1 MNTTINKH
9 ALVFGFTSIFLIG
22 LGLTIVNPVI
32 PFMVEQYTKNTQQ
45 QATMVTLLSAI
56 YAFSM
61 FLAAPMLGA
70 LSDRFGRKIIL
81 IISLFGSAFGYYL
94 FGFGGALW
102 ILFLGRIIEGLTG
115 GEISAILAYFADLTP
130 IESRTKYFGWIS
142 ATVGIGTAAGPL
154 IGGFLAQ
161 YGPAIPLYVA
171 SFLSLSNAVYGY
183 FFMPES
189 LTKRE
194 RTRNL
199 SLQQINPFKQLQL
212 VFTFRSVKWLL
223 ITVFLIWLPNG
234 SFQAIFAQFSID
246 TFHLSPIII
255 GFTFSLIGIM
265 DIFAQL
271 LIMPILLKFW
281 RENQIITMGII
292 SEMIGYSVIILS
304 AFYSS
309 IPCFIIGMV
318 FFGLGD
324 AIFSPSYNGL
334 ISTYAS
340 KEDQGKIQ
348 GASQSIQALAR
359 VIGPMIG
366 GQLYANF
373 HHTMPFI
380 IGFILLGLAT
390 FIVKP
395 KVKRSF

>member
-9 ALVFGFTSIFLIG
+9 ALVFGFTSVFLIG

-45 QATMVTLLSAI
+45 QATTVTLLSAI

-81 IISLFGSAFGYYL
+81 ISSLFGSAIGYYL

-102 ILFLGRIIEGLTG
+102 ILFLGRIIEGLTS

-130 IESRTKYFGWIS
+130 IESRTKSFGWIS

-223 ITVFLIWLPNG
+223 ITGFLIWLPNG

-281 RENQIITMGII
+281 RENQIITMGIT
-292 SEMIGYSVIILS
+292 SEMIGYSVLILS
-304 AFYSS
+304 AFYGS

>member
-9 ALVFGFTSIFLIG
+9 ALVFGFTSVFLIG

-45 QATMVTLLSAI
+45 QATTVTLLSAI

-81 IISLFGSAFGYYL
+81 ISSLFGSAIGYYL

-130 IESRTKYFGWIS
+130 IESRTKSFGWIS
-142 ATVGIGTAAGPL
+142 STVGIGTAAGPL

-223 ITVFLIWLPNG
+223 ITGFLIWLPNG

-281 RENQIITMGII
+281 RENQIITMGIT

-304 AFYSS
+304 AFYGS

>member
-9 ALVFGFTSIFLIG
+9 ALVFGFTSVFLIG

-45 QATMVTLLSAI
+45 QATTVTLLSAI

-81 IISLFGSAFGYYL
+81 ISSLFGSAIGYYL

-130 IESRTKYFGWIS
+130 IESRTKSFGWIS

-154 IGGFLAQ
+154 IGGVLAQ

-223 ITVFLIWLPNG
+223 ITGFLIWLPNG

-281 RENQIITMGII
+281 RENQIITMGIT

-304 AFYSS
+304 AFYGS

>member
-9 ALVFGFTSIFLIG
+9 ALVFGFTSVFLIG

-45 QATMVTLLSAI
+45 QATTVTLLSAI

-81 IISLFGSAFGYYL
+81 ISSLFGSAIGYYL

-154 IGGFLAQ
+154 IGGVLAQ

-223 ITVFLIWLPNG
+223 ITGFLIWLPNG

-281 RENQIITMGII
+281 RENQIITMGIT

-304 AFYSS
+304 AFYGS

>member
-9 ALVFGFTSIFLIG
+9 ALVFGFTSVFLIG

-45 QATMVTLLSAI
+45 QATTVTLLSAI

-70 LSDRFGRKIIL
+70 LSDRFGRKTIL
-81 IISLFGSAFGYYL
+81 ISSLFGSAIGYYL

-130 IESRTKYFGWIS
+130 IESRTKSFGWIS

-223 ITVFLIWLPNG
+223 ITGFLIWLPNG

-281 RENQIITMGII
+281 RENQIITMGIT

-304 AFYSS
+304 AFYGS

-359 VIGPMIG
+359 VLGPMIG

>member
-1 MNTTINKH
+1 MH
-9 ALVFGFTSIFLIG
+9 SFFGFTSVFLIG

-32 PFMVEQYTKNTQQ
+32 PFMVEQYTTNTQQ
-45 QATMVTLLSAI
+45 QATAVTLLSAI

-61 FLAAPMLGA
+61 FLAAPMLGT
-70 LSDRFGRKIIL
+70 LSDRFGRKIVL
-81 IISLFGSAFGYYL
+81 ISSLFGSAIGYFL
-94 FGFGGALW
+94 FGLGGALW

-223 ITVFLIWLPNG
+223 ITGFLIWLPNG

-246 TFHLSPIII
+246 TFHLSPMII
-255 GFTFSLIGIM
+255 GFTFSLIGMM

-281 RENQIITMGII
+281 RENQIITMGIT
-292 SEMIGYSVIILS
+292 SEMIGYSVIIFS

-309 IPCFIIGMV
+309 IPCFILGMV

-373 HHTMPFI
+373 HHTIPFI
-380 IGFILLGLAT
+380 IGFILLGSAT

>member
-9 ALVFGFTSIFLIG
+9 ALVFGFTSVFLIG

-45 QATMVTLLSAI
+45 QATTVTLLSAI

-81 IISLFGSAFGYYL
+81 ISSLFGSAIGYYL

-161 YGPAIPLYVA
+161 YGPATPLYVA

-223 ITVFLIWLPNG
+223 ITGFLIWLPNG

-265 DIFAQL
+265 DIIAQL

-281 RENQIITMGII
+281 RENQIITMGIT

-304 AFYSS
+304 AFYRS
-309 IPCFIIGMV
+309 IPYFIIGMV

-366 GQLYANF
+366 SQLYATF

-390 FIVKP
+390 FVVKP

>member
-9 ALVFGFTSIFLIG
+9 ALVFGFTSVFLIG

-45 QATMVTLLSAI
+45 QATTVTLLSAI

-81 IISLFGSAFGYYL
+81 ISSLFGSAIGYYL

-142 ATVGIGTAAGPL
+142 ATVGIGTAVGPL

-161 YGPAIPLYVA
+161 YGPATPLYVA

-281 RENQIITMGII
+281 RENQIITMGIT
-292 SEMIGYSVIILS
+292 SEMIGYSVLILS
-304 AFYSS
+304 AFYGS

-324 AIFSPSYNGL
+324 AIFSPSYNDL

-359 VIGPMIG
+359 VIGPMIC
-366 GQLYANF
+366 GQLYATF

>member
-9 ALVFGFTSIFLIG
+9 ALVFGFTSVFLIG

-45 QATMVTLLSAI
+45 QATTVTLLSAI

-81 IISLFGSAFGYYL
+81 ISSLFGSAIGYYL

-130 IESRTKYFGWIS
+130 IESRTKSFGWIS

-223 ITVFLIWLPNG
+223 ITGFLIWLPNG

-281 RENQIITMGII
+281 RENQIITMGIT

-304 AFYSS
+304 AFYGS

-340 KEDQGKIQ
+340 KEDQGKSK
-348 GASQSIQALAR
+348 GLHKASK
-359 VIGPMIG
+359 
-366 GQLYANF
+366 
-373 HHTMPFI
+373 H
-380 IGFILLGLAT
+380 
-390 FIVKP
+390 
-395 KVKRSF
+395 

>member
-9 ALVFGFTSIFLIG
+9 ALVFGFTSVFLIG

-45 QATMVTLLSAI
+45 QATTVTLLSAI

-81 IISLFGSAFGYYL
+81 ISSLFGSAIGYYL

-161 YGPAIPLYVA
+161 YGQRSNSLIRCLL
-171 SFLSLSNAVYGY
+171 LSLSNAVYGY

-212 VFTFRSVKWLL
+212 VSLFDQS
-223 ITVFLIWLPNG
+223 NG
-234 SFQAIFAQFSID
+234 
-246 TFHLSPIII
+246 
-255 GFTFSLIGIM
+255 
-265 DIFAQL
+265 
-271 LIMPILLKFW
+271 
-281 RENQIITMGII
+281 
-292 SEMIGYSVIILS
+292 Y
-304 AFYSS
+304 
-309 IPCFIIGMV
+309 
-318 FFGLGD
+318 
-324 AIFSPSYNGL
+324 
-334 ISTYAS
+334 
-340 KEDQGKIQ
+340 
-348 GASQSIQALAR
+348 
-359 VIGPMIG
+359 
-366 GQLYANF
+366 
-373 HHTMPFI
+373 
-380 IGFILLGLAT
+380 
-390 FIVKP
+390 
-395 KVKRSF
+395 

>member
-9 ALVFGFTSIFLIG
+9 ALVFGFTSVFLIG

-32 PFMVEQYTKNTQQ
+32 PFMVEQYTKHTQQ
-45 QATMVTLLSAI
+45 QATTVTLLSAI

-70 LSDRFGRKIIL
+70 LSDRFGQKIIL
-81 IISLFGSAFGYYL
+81 ISSLFGSAIGYYL

-223 ITVFLIWLPNG
+223 ITGFLIWLPNG

-281 RENQIITMGII
+281 RENQIITMGIT

-304 AFYSS
+304 AFYGS

-359 VIGPMIG
+359 VISPMIG

>member
-9 ALVFGFTSIFLIG
+9 ALVFGFTSVFLIG

-45 QATMVTLLSAI
+45 QATTVTLLSAI
-56 YAFSM
+56 YVFSM

-81 IISLFGSAFGYYL
+81 ISSLFGSAIGYYL

-130 IESRTKYFGWIS
+130 IESRTKSFGWIS

-223 ITVFLIWLPNG
+223 ITGFLIWLPNG

-281 RENQIITMGII
+281 RENQIITMGIT

-304 AFYSS
+304 AFYGS

>member
-9 ALVFGFTSIFLIG
+9 ALVFGFTSVFLIG

-45 QATMVTLLSAI
+45 QATTVTLLSVI

-81 IISLFGSAFGYYL
+81 ISSLFGSAIGYYL

-130 IESRTKYFGWIS
+130 IESRTKSFGWIS

-223 ITVFLIWLPNG
+223 ITGFLIWLPNG

-281 RENQIITMGII
+281 RENQIITMGIT

-304 AFYSS
+304 AFYGS

>member
-9 ALVFGFTSIFLIG
+9 ALVFGFTSVFLIG

-45 QATMVTLLSAI
+45 QATTVTLLSAI

-81 IISLFGSAFGYYL
+81 ISSLFGSAIGYYL

-130 IESRTKYFGWIS
+130 IESRTKSFGWIS

-223 ITVFLIWLPNG
+223 ITGFLIWLPNG

-281 RENQIITMGII
+281 RENQIITMGIT

-304 AFYSS
+304 AFYGS

-373 HHTMPFI
+373 HHMMPFI

>member
-9 ALVFGFTSIFLIG
+9 ALVFGFTSVFLIG

-45 QATMVTLLSAI
+45 QATTVTLLSAI

-81 IISLFGSAFGYYL
+81 ISSLFGSAIGYYL

-130 IESRTKYFGWIS
+130 IESRTKSFGWIS

-171 SFLSLSNAVYGY
+171 SFLSLSNAVYSY

-223 ITVFLIWLPNG
+223 ITGFLIWLPNG

-281 RENQIITMGII
+281 RENQIITMGIT

-304 AFYSS
+304 AFYGS

-366 GQLYANF
+366 DQLYANF

>member
-9 ALVFGFTSIFLIG
+9 ALVFGFTSVFLIG

-45 QATMVTLLSAI
+45 QATTVTLLSAI

-81 IISLFGSAFGYYL
+81 ISSLFGSAIGYYL

-130 IESRTKYFGWIS
+130 IESRTKSFGWIS

-223 ITVFLIWLPNG
+223 ITGFLIWLPNG

-281 RENQIITMGII
+281 RENQIITMGIT

-304 AFYSS
+304 AFYDS

>member
-9 ALVFGFTSIFLIG
+9 ALVFGFTSVFLIG

-45 QATMVTLLSAI
+45 QATTVTLLSAI

-81 IISLFGSAFGYYL
+81 ISSLFGSAIGYYL

-161 YGPAIPLYVA
+161 YGPATPLYVA

-281 RENQIITMGII
+281 LENQIITMGIT

-304 AFYSS
+304 AFYRS

>member
-9 ALVFGFTSIFLIG
+9 ALVFGFTSVFLIG

-45 QATMVTLLSAI
+45 QATTVTLLSAI

-81 IISLFGSAFGYYL
+81 ISSLFGSAIGYYL

-223 ITVFLIWLPNG
+223 ITGFLIWLPNG

-265 DIFAQL
+265 DIIAQL

-281 RENQIITMGII
+281 RENQIITMGIT

-304 AFYSS
+304 AFYGS

>member
-9 ALVFGFTSIFLIG
+9 ALVFGFTSVFLIG

-45 QATMVTLLSAI
+45 QATTVTLLSAI

-81 IISLFGSAFGYYL
+81 ISSLFGSAIGYYL

-199 SLQQINPFKQLQL
+199 SLQQINPYKQLQL

-223 ITVFLIWLPNG
+223 ITGFLIWLPNG

-281 RENQIITMGII
+281 RENQIITMGIT

-304 AFYSS
+304 AFYGS

>member
-9 ALVFGFTSIFLIG
+9 ALVFGFTSVFLIG

-45 QATMVTLLSAI
+45 QATTVTLLSAI

-81 IISLFGSAFGYYL
+81 ISSLFGSAIGYYL

-223 ITVFLIWLPNG
+223 ITGFLIWLPNG

-281 RENQIITMGII
+281 RENQIITMGIT

-304 AFYSS
+304 AFYGS

-373 HHTMPFI
+373 HHTMSFI

>member
-9 ALVFGFTSIFLIG
+9 ALVFGFTSVFLIG

-45 QATMVTLLSAI
+45 QATTVTLLSAI

-81 IISLFGSAFGYYL
+81 ISSLFGSAIGYYL

-130 IESRTKYFGWIS
+130 IESRTKSFGWIS

-223 ITVFLIWLPNG
+223 ITGFLIWLPNG

-281 RENQIITMGII
+281 RENQIITMGIT

-304 AFYSS
+304 AFYGS

-340 KEDQGKIQ
+340 KEDQEKIQ

>member
-1 MNTTINKH
+1 MNTTMNKH
-9 ALVFGFTSIFLIG
+9 ALVFGFTSVFLIG

-32 PFMVEQYTKNTQQ
+32 PFMVEQYTTNTQQ
-45 QATMVTLLSAI
+45 QATAVTLLSAI

-61 FLAAPMLGA
+61 FLAAPMLGT
-70 LSDRFGRKIIL
+70 LSDRFGRKIVL
-81 IISLFGSAFGYYL
+81 ISSLFGSAIGYFL
-94 FGFGGALW
+94 FGLGGALW

-223 ITVFLIWLPNG
+223 ITGFLIWLPNG

-246 TFHLSPIII
+246 TFHLSPMII
-255 GFTFSLIGIM
+255 GFTFSLIGMM

-281 RENQIITMGII
+281 RENQIITMGIT
-292 SEMIGYSVIILS
+292 SEMIGYSVIIFS

-309 IPCFIIGMV
+309 IPCFILGMV

-373 HHTMPFI
+373 HHTIPFI
-380 IGFILLGLAT
+380 IGFILLGSAT

>member
-9 ALVFGFTSIFLIG
+9 ALVFGFTSVFLIG

-45 QATMVTLLSAI
+45 QATTVTLLSAI

-81 IISLFGSAFGYYL
+81 ISSLFGSAIGYYL

-223 ITVFLIWLPNG
+223 ITGFLIWLPNG

-255 GFTFSLIGIM
+255 GFTFSLIGVM

-281 RENQIITMGII
+281 RENQIITMGIT

-304 AFYSS
+304 AFYGS

>member
-9 ALVFGFTSIFLIG
+9 ALVFGFTSVFLIG

-45 QATMVTLLSAI
+45 QATTVTLLSAI

-81 IISLFGSAFGYYL
+81 ISSLFGSAIGYYL

-223 ITVFLIWLPNG
+223 ITGFLIWLPNG

-255 GFTFSLIGIM
+255 GFTFSLIGVM

-281 RENQIITMGII
+281 RENQIITMGIT

-304 AFYSS
+304 AFYGS

-373 HHTMPFI
+373 HHTMSFI

>member
-9 ALVFGFTSIFLIG
+9 ALVFGFTSVFLIG

-45 QATMVTLLSAI
+45 QATTVTLLSAI

-81 IISLFGSAFGYYL
+81 ISSLFGSAIGYYL

-161 YGPAIPLYVA
+161 YGPATPLYVV

-223 ITVFLIWLPNG
+223 ITGFLIWLPNG

-309 IPCFIIGMV
+309 IPCFIISMV

-366 GQLYANF
+366 GQLYATF

>member
-9 ALVFGFTSIFLIG
+9 ALVFGFTSVFLIG

-45 QATMVTLLSAI
+45 QATTVTLLSAI

-81 IISLFGSAFGYYL
+81 ISSLFGSAIGYYL

-130 IESRTKYFGWIS
+130 IESRTKSFGWIS

-223 ITVFLIWLPNG
+223 ITGFLIWLPNG

-271 LIMPILLKFW
+271 LIMLILLKFW
-281 RENQIITMGII
+281 RENQIITMGIT

-304 AFYSS
+304 AFYGS

>member
-9 ALVFGFTSIFLIG
+9 ALVFGFTSVFLIG

-45 QATMVTLLSAI
+45 QATTVTLLSAI

-81 IISLFGSAFGYYL
+81 ISSLFGSAIGYYL

-223 ITVFLIWLPNG
+223 ITGFLIWLPNG

-281 RENQIITMGII
+281 RENQIITMGIT

-304 AFYSS
+304 AFYRS

>member
-9 ALVFGFTSIFLIG
+9 ALVFGFTSVFLIG

-45 QATMVTLLSAI
+45 QATTVTLLSAI

-70 LSDRFGRKIIL
+70 LSDRFGQKIIL
-81 IISLFGSAFGYYL
+81 ISSLFGSAIGYYL

-130 IESRTKYFGWIS
+130 IESRTKSFGWIS

-223 ITVFLIWLPNG
+223 ITGFLIWLPNG

-281 RENQIITMGII
+281 RENQIITMGIT

-304 AFYSS
+304 AFYGS

>member
-9 ALVFGFTSIFLIG
+9 ALVFGFTSVFLIG

-32 PFMVEQYTKNTQQ
+32 PFMVEQYTQNTQQ
-45 QATMVTLLSAI
+45 QATTVTLLSAI

-81 IISLFGSAFGYYL
+81 ISSLFGSAIGYYL

-161 YGPAIPLYVA
+161 YGPAIHLYVA

-281 RENQIITMGII
+281 RENQIITMGIT

-304 AFYSS
+304 AFYGS

>member
-9 ALVFGFTSIFLIG
+9 ALVFGFTSVFLIG

-45 QATMVTLLSAI
+45 QATTVTLLSAI

-81 IISLFGSAFGYYL
+81 ISSLFGSAIGYYL

-223 ITVFLIWLPNG
+223 ITGFLIWLPNG

-281 RENQIITMGII
+281 RENQIITMGIT

-304 AFYSS
+304 AFYGS

-395 KVKRSF
+395 KVKRSP

>member
-9 ALVFGFTSIFLIG
+9 ALVFGFTSVFLIG

-45 QATMVTLLSAI
+45 QATTVTLLSAI

-81 IISLFGSAFGYYL
+81 ISSLFGSAIGYYL

-223 ITVFLIWLPNG
+223 ITGFLIWLPNG

-281 RENQIITMGII
+281 RENQIITMGIT

-304 AFYSS
+304 AFYGS
-309 IPCFIIGMV
+309 IPCFIVGMV

>member
-9 ALVFGFTSIFLIG
+9 ALVFGFTSVFLIG

-45 QATMVTLLSAI
+45 QATTVTLLSAI

-81 IISLFGSAFGYYL
+81 ISSLFGSAIGYYL

-130 IESRTKYFGWIS
+130 IESRTKSFGWIS

-154 IGGFLAQ
+154 IGGLLAQ

-223 ITVFLIWLPNG
+223 ITGFLIWLPNG

-281 RENQIITMGII
+281 RENQIITMGIT

-304 AFYSS
+304 AFYGS

>member
-9 ALVFGFTSIFLIG
+9 ALVFGFTSVFLIG

-45 QATMVTLLSAI
+45 QATTVTLLSAI

-81 IISLFGSAFGYYL
+81 ISSLFGSAIGYYL

-130 IESRTKYFGWIS
+130 IESRTKSFGWIS

-161 YGPAIPLYVA
+161 YGPAITLYVA

-223 ITVFLIWLPNG
+223 ITGFLIWLPNG

-281 RENQIITMGII
+281 RENQIITMGIT

-304 AFYSS
+304 AFYGS

>member
-9 ALVFGFTSIFLIG
+9 ALVFGFTSVFLIG

-45 QATMVTLLSAI
+45 QATTVTLLSAI

-81 IISLFGSAFGYYL
+81 ISSLFGSAIGYYL

-130 IESRTKYFGWIS
+130 IESRTKSFGWIS

-161 YGPAIPLYVA
+161 YGPALPLYVA

-223 ITVFLIWLPNG
+223 ITGFLIWLPNG

-281 RENQIITMGII
+281 RENQIITMGIT

-304 AFYSS
+304 AFYGS

>member
-9 ALVFGFTSIFLIG
+9 ALVFGFTSVFLIG

-45 QATMVTLLSAI
+45 QATTVTLLSAI

-81 IISLFGSAFGYYL
+81 ISSLFGSAIGYYL

-161 YGPAIPLYVA
+161 YGPATPLYVA

-223 ITVFLIWLPNG
+223 ITGFLIWLPNG

-281 RENQIITMGII
+281 RENQIITMGIT

-304 AFYSS
+304 AFYGS

>member
-9 ALVFGFTSIFLIG
+9 ALVFGFTSVFLIG

-45 QATMVTLLSAI
+45 QATTVTLLSAI

-81 IISLFGSAFGYYL
+81 ISSLFGSAIGYYL

-130 IESRTKYFGWIS
+130 IESRTKSFGWIS

-223 ITVFLIWLPNG
+223 ITGFLIWLPNG

-281 RENQIITMGII
+281 RENQIITMGIT

-304 AFYSS
+304 AFYGS

-318 FFGLGD
+318 FFGLDD

-380 IGFILLGLAT
+380 IGFILLGLST

>member
-9 ALVFGFTSIFLIG
+9 ALVFGFTSVFLIG

-45 QATMVTLLSAI
+45 QATTVTLLSAI

-81 IISLFGSAFGYYL
+81 ISSLFGSAIGYYL

-130 IESRTKYFGWIS
+130 IESRTKSFGWIS

-223 ITVFLIWLPNG
+223 ITGFLIWLPNG

-281 RENQIITMGII
+281 RENQIITMGIT

-304 AFYSS
+304 AFYGS

>member
-9 ALVFGFTSIFLIG
+9 ALVFGFTSVFLIG

-45 QATMVTLLSAI
+45 QATTVTLLSAI

-81 IISLFGSAFGYYL
+81 ISSLFGSAIGYYL

-223 ITVFLIWLPNG
+223 ITGFLIWLPNG

-281 RENQIITMGII
+281 RENQIITMGIT

-304 AFYSS
+304 AFYGS

-366 GQLYANF
+366 CQLYANF

>member
-9 ALVFGFTSIFLIG
+9 ALVFGFTSVFLIG

-45 QATMVTLLSAI
+45 QATTVTLLSAI

-81 IISLFGSAFGYYL
+81 ISSLFGSAIGYYL

-130 IESRTKYFGWIS
+130 IESRTKSFGWIS

-223 ITVFLIWLPNG
+223 ITGFLIWLPNG

-281 RENQIITMGII
+281 RENQIITMGIT

-304 AFYSS
+304 AFYRS

>member
-9 ALVFGFTSIFLIG
+9 ALVFGFTSVFLIG

-45 QATMVTLLSAI
+45 QATTMTLLSAI

-81 IISLFGSAFGYYL
+81 ISSLFGSAIGYYL

-130 IESRTKYFGWIS
+130 IESRTKSFGWIS

-223 ITVFLIWLPNG
+223 ITGFLIWLPNG

-281 RENQIITMGII
+281 RENQIITMGIT

-304 AFYSS
+304 AFYGS